1 MNKTQLVEA
10 IALDTNQSKVEV
22 RKTLDALIRVMNQA
36 LREEDRITLSGLGS
50 FAVQHQAERM
60 VATRARGLRYR
71 FRLIAVLNSAPS
83 SSWINLLR

>member
-60 VATRARGLRYR
+60 GRNPRTGVPVPIPAHRSIK
-71 FRLIAVLNSAPS
+71 FRSLIELD
-83 SSWINLLR
+83 